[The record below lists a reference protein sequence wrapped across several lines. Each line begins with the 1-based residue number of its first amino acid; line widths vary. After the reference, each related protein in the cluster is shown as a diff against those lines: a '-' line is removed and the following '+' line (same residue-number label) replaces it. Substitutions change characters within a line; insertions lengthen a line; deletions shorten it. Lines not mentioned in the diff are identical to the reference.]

1 MVGDSRD
8 RMSFWTRLPDL
19 VAKKF
24 RTIMLHHGMY
34 ISHLMVYAQQM
45 EEDKLKDKSRERQRF
60 FGQGSFNTPK
70 NKEERVST
78 LLLK

>member
-1 MVGDSRD
+1 MVADSRD

-45 EEDKLKDKSRERQRF
+45 EEDKSRERQRF

-70 NKEERVST
+70 YKEERVST